1 MQRGHIIKSTYGDTR
16 EISELN
22 SPRKN
27 PDCNRKMAHVIPTGH
42 GPDRAAVNKEVI
54 NRLQDFLNNPD
65 TKYVPSEIWH
75 KDYIELRP
83 WPFQTGTGREGV
95 FHPL

>member
-1 MQRGHIIKSTYGDTR
+1 
-16 EISELN
+16 
-22 SPRKN
+22 
-27 PDCNRKMAHVIPTGH
+27 MAHVIPPGH
-42 GPDRAAVNKEVI
+42 GPDQATVNKEVI

-83 WPFQTGTGREGV
+83 WPFQTGTGREGIAR
-95 FHPL
+95 PLYSASFIPVDSFFLFPDFR